1 MVISRGKLALIGI
14 ATLAALTVASP
25 AFAQATQGGGM
36 FADIQQRY
44 ANAARGW
51 SNAMTNAAT
60 FLFMGLATISLVWT
74 MGLLALKKADL
85 GEFFSEF
92 IRFVI
97 FTGFYLFLLR
107 NGTAIADAIIK
118 SLQQLGQ
125 NASSIGAVTPGSI
138 VDIGFEIVS
147 TTIDQSSFWEPVDSA
162 VGILIACVILV
173 VLALVAVNML
183 LLLISAWILA
193 FGGIFFLGF
202 GGARWT
208 SDMAINYFKTVLG
221 VAASLMA
228 MVLLVGIGKSFI
240 DDFHTSMTAGD
251 PSLKELAATMVAS
264 VILLALVN
272 KIPGLVAGIITG
284 ASVGGAANVGSFGAG
299 AAMTAGG
306 MAAAAAAMGGAA
318 MAAGAANAAGGAS
331 AIQNAFKAAQSNM
344 ASGSGAFSGG
354 GSSSSGG
361 GGGSSAGSLG
371 PDGGG
376 GGGGGSRGGGSAL
389 AGAMGNAGGGGGGG
403 GGSAG
408 GANDNGGGGSDAA
421 SASGGDG
428 ATAGAGSPAG
438 SPGGGVAGAVG
449 EPDGAAPGSAEE
461 VVAATAEAGSV
472 AQATSGQ
479 GGSSGASGGAG
490 GGDAGGGG
498 RSAAATAALF
508 AADMAGNLGGGIGR
522 TIAAKA
528 GGLKDAAMARAN
540 NSLAGQIAAEIANP
554 GTAAAKRDAA
564 AGRPPEP
571 LTPAKGPDTA
581 SSSQQSAPFGGGGSD
596 GGALDGDGGASEAIG
611 ADAGGFGG
619 DTISGSKRGAN
630 PSAKVD
636 ASTEVSEFV
645 NKGAAQ

>member
-147 TTIDQSSFWEPVDSA
+147 STIDQSSFWEPVDSA

-228 MVLLVGIGKSFI
+228 MVLLVGIGK
-240 DDFHTSMTAGD
+240 
-251 PSLKELAATMVAS
+251 
-264 VILLALVN
+264 
-272 KIPGLVAGIITG
+272 
-284 ASVGGAANVGSFGAG
+284 
-299 AAMTAGG
+299 
-306 MAAAAAAMGGAA
+306 
-318 MAAGAANAAGGAS
+318 
-331 AIQNAFKAAQSNM
+331 
-344 ASGSGAFSGG
+344 
-354 GSSSSGG
+354 
-361 GGGSSAGSLG
+361 
-371 PDGGG
+371 
-376 GGGGGSRGGGSAL
+376 
-389 AGAMGNAGGGGGGG
+389 
-403 GGSAG
+403 
-408 GANDNGGGGSDAA
+408 
-421 SASGGDG
+421 
-428 ATAGAGSPAG
+428 
-438 SPGGGVAGAVG
+438 
-449 EPDGAAPGSAEE
+449 
-461 VVAATAEAGSV
+461 
-472 AQATSGQ
+472 
-479 GGSSGASGGAG
+479 
-490 GGDAGGGG
+490 
-498 RSAAATAALF
+498 
-508 AADMAGNLGGGIGR
+508 
-522 TIAAKA
+522 
-528 GGLKDAAMARAN
+528 
-540 NSLAGQIAAEIANP
+540 
-554 GTAAAKRDAA
+554 
-564 AGRPPEP
+564 
-571 LTPAKGPDTA
+571 
-581 SSSQQSAPFGGGGSD
+581 
-596 GGALDGDGGASEAIG
+596 
-611 ADAGGFGG
+611 
-619 DTISGSKRGAN
+619 
-630 PSAKVD
+630 
-636 ASTEVSEFV
+636 
-645 NKGAAQ
+645 